1 MRDREEILEAFS
13 KFLKENAQFLK
24 DKIFL
29 QEGRSNCF
37 GEMVTKD
44 LVIEI
49 CSLFFYRQHPV
60 NPLNP
65 VLKEEKIEEMVID
78 FMEIPWERV
87 FIEFSFNETISKEL
101 FKDAREKISKA
112 VCRFNL
118 GDPESLSEVLLGTNE
133 FRLSLDGESV
143 HVMRSRCSMF
153 WDVKYLVG
161 DFKFYKAPYATG
173 FHEYLSL
180 EDALSGSEDLK
191 KILNSATFESMKNGY

>member
-49 CSLFFYRQHPV
+49 CSLFFYRQYPV

-65 VLKEEKIEEMVID
+65 VLKDEKIE
-78 FMEIPWERV
+78 
-87 FIEFSFNETISKEL
+87 
-101 FKDAREKISKA
+101 
-112 VCRFNL
+112 
-118 GDPESLSEVLLGTNE
+118 
-133 FRLSLDGESV
+133 
-143 HVMRSRCSMF
+143 
-153 WDVKYLVG
+153 
-161 DFKFYKAPYATG
+161 
-173 FHEYLSL
+173 
-180 EDALSGSEDLK
+180 
-191 KILNSATFESMKNGY
+191 KNGY